1 MERIKQIVKQL
12 IDIAKQFNLSDLS
25 QDCLFE
31 NSIKIYL
38 SEVIQENKQNNI
50 KAYQNKP
57 ESKPVD
63 KPSEKQIDLLK
74 KFKIKDIDKLT
85 KQDATQLIKQK
96 IQEQKDKQNEY

>member
-1 MERIKQIVKQL
+1 MERIKQIAKQL
-12 IDIAKQFNLSDLS
+12 IEIAKQLNLNDLS

-38 SEVIQENKQNNI
+38 SEIIQENKQSNI

-57 ESKPVD
+57 DSRPEN

-74 KFKIKDIDKLT
+74 KFKVKDIDKLT
-85 KQDATQLIKQK
+85 KQEATQLIKQK